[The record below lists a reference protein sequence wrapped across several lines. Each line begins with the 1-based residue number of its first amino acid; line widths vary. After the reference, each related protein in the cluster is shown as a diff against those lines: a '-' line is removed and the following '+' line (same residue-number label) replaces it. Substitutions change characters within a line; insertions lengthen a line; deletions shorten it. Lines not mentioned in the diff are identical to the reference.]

1 MIAYR
6 DRKLY
11 SFKVASARVG
21 QPSKATASGGDILEG
36 HDFLTIDME
45 RPIHNESSDFGR
57 FAAKVVS
64 RRLQRA
70 GIDRSPSEFFPVHE
84 GLKIELERASKRV
97 RAEAA
102 KTISEGTPKAKGDY
116 VYKHRWAEY
125 MRERSP
131 RANRPR
137 YSGFSTLT
145 FISTGVIRNLLE
157 PCWWMWDAAM
167 SELPDDERVP
177 SMLKS
182 ISPRIQAKKI
192 LERSDAAWDRLGTLD
207 VTIEGC
213 SHKNCDRIR
222 RMFEQLADFFVR
234 RLREHRSEPN
244 ATSLVYRQ
252 RMTR

>member
-1 MIAYR
+1 
-6 DRKLY
+6 
-11 SFKVASARVG
+11 
-21 QPSKATASGGDILEG
+21 
-36 HDFLTIDME
+36 
-45 RPIHNESSDFGR
+45 
-57 FAAKVVS
+57 
-64 RRLQRA
+64 
-70 GIDRSPSEFFPVHE
+70 
-84 GLKIELERASKRV
+84 
-97 RAEAA
+97 
-102 KTISEGTPKAKGDY
+102 
-116 VYKHRWAEY
+116 

-177 SMLKS
+177 SMLKG
-182 ISPRIQAKKI
+182 ISPGIQAKKI

-213 SHKNCDRIR
+213 SHKNCERIR
-222 RMFEQLADFFVR
+222 RMFEELADFFVR

-244 ATSLVYRQ
+244 ATSFSLSAKDETVMNELGPLLDVAQKAQLLYRRTGSAKTKGRGSNTMCQ
-252 RMTR
+252 IAFCGRAEG